1 MDAVSALTQLGGIA
15 SRSALLTLTTP
26 RKLKTARLNGDAV
39 RISKGRWALPTADR
53 GRVAAQE
60 AGGYLTHLSAAAHWG
75 WSTLLPP
82 ERPQIALPYGAPE
95 PSVTTDPI
103 EFFRFEPRFTRFNGW
118 SLDRLDTFL
127 VCARDLDFRNA
138 LAVADSALRAGD
150 LSQDDLQRAAE
161 RWPTRR
167 RNRVRRV
174 AAYADGSATNAFE
187 SALRALAIEAG
198 LQVVPQFAI
207 HVGGFVAHP
216 DLADPILGIALEAD
230 SWAHHAGKL
239 DHDRDCERYNALV
252 AAGWLVLRFTWAQV
266 AFAPEYVVR
275 TLAAVR
281 SAARGGR
288 HYGLIEEGVSPRGRT

>member
-15 SRSALLTLTTP
+15 SRGELLTLTTP
-26 RKLKTARLNGDAV
+26 RKLKTAQGRGEAV
-39 RISKGRWALPTADR
+39 RISKSRWALPTADR
-53 GRVAAQE
+53 GRVAATE

-75 WSTLLPP
+75 WLTLLPP
-82 ERPQIALPYGAPE
+82 ERPQIALPHRAPE
-95 PSVTTDPI
+95 PTVTTDPI
-103 EFFRFEPRFTRFNGW
+103 EFFRFKPGRTRLNGW

-138 LAVADSALRAGD
+138 LAVADSALRASD
-150 LSQDDLQRAAE
+150 LSYDDLQQAAE

-198 LQVVPQFAI
+198 LEVVPQFAI

-216 DLADPILGIALEAD
+216 DLADPILGIAIEAD

-239 DHDRDCERYNALV
+239 DHERDCERYNALV

-266 AFAPEYVVR
+266 VFAPDSVLR
-275 TLAAVR
+275 TLRDVR
-281 SAARGGR
+281 SAAEGGR
-288 HYGLIEEGVSPRGRT
+288 HYGLIQECVSRRART